1 MSMQW
6 YIAKFVYQIISGD
19 GNHTPQ
25 FDEQLRLIRAEEF
38 NWAKEKAILLGQL
51 GEYSFVNQQQQT
63 VTWKFI
69 NVVDMTL
76 VQTLEDGAE
85 LYSVTEEPT
94 DVNSYL
100 EVVSTRAKRLMTT
113 C

>member
-1 MSMQW
+1 MKMKW
-6 YIAKFVYQIISGD
+6 YVAKYVYQIISGE

-38 NWAKEKAILLGQL
+38 NWAKEKALIIGKL
-51 GEYSFVNQQQQT
+51 GESTFVNYQQQI

-76 VQTLEDGAE
+76 IQTLEDGAE
-85 LYSVTEEPT
+85 LYSITEEPT

-100 EVVSTRAKRLMTT
+100 EVMSTRAKRLMTT